1 MKIFVGYY
9 TEIEMEVSNE
19 FLPLERKEYY
29 DYKDQ
34 KLLQRL
40 VKKVSSELPPST
52 ELLSITD
59 INDDVMFNQ

>member
-1 MKIFVGYY
+1 MKIFVRYY

-29 DYKDQ
+29 DHKDQ
-34 KLLQRL
+34 KLLQKL

-52 ELLSITD
+52 ELLSIID
-59 INDDVMFNQ
+59 INDDMIFNQ